1 MYARGKTF
9 EDHNRWSVKKGDIEY
24 YLSKREN
31 REMDFQKFHGRDRER
46 DSDLIV
52 TESAAAASE

>member
-24 YLSKREN
+24 YLSKRETEN
-31 REMDFQKFHGRDRER
+31 GFPEISWKRERER

-52 TESAAAASE
+52 TESAAAATE

>member
-24 YLSKREN
+24 YLSKRETEKWISRN
-31 REMDFQKFHGRDRER
+31 FMEERER
-46 DSDLIV
+46 ERETV
-52 TESAAAASE
+52 T